1 MKSSSWIIVPL
12 LILLISGILLYPN
25 FAVRELELVINPET
39 KTIPKEEVDKLLTNF
54 HNKWKNDYNL
64 DQKYTINPD
73 PSLGLPQTEKFIITG
88 RFITAAQINQISQE
102 NIHLFLE
109 SKNALVPTEIEKLLK
124 KGKSMTIKLGLDLQ
138 GGMRVVLKGDFDNYI
153 IKLKGLYSKEIS
165 DLNDTINSKE
175 KSEAE
180 KEKAKRRLEDLE
192 SSFELTE
199 NRKLIELEKAKLI
212 IDNRLTNQN
221 LTEPQVRIQ
230 KDQDSIEVSLP
241 GVSNSTQILEILQST
256 ETVEYRLEEPSEGDR
271 RGTYEKTI
279 DQLEEEMVSK
289 NEREKTDIV
298 IFQNMIINKV
308 SKKLQEDFLSS
319 LEGKYKI
326 PTDKYKIFAYW
337 ARGNKQ
343 NSPLLPRKF
352 VVLER
357 AIALSG
363 NDLTDA
369 RPSYNSN
376 SYGWTIS
383 FSLTP
388 AGSEKFLD
396 VTTNNKGRNLA
407 IIWGDKVISNP
418 QINDPIAGGHAEIT
432 GSFTQEEA
440 LRLSNIISEG
450 ALPIPLN
457 ILEMRFIGPTLG
469 IESIQV
475 GFKSVI
481 IGFVLVMIYMILYYK
496 MAGLI
501 ADIALL
507 SNITILMGLLSLM
520 DFTLTLPGFAG
531 IVLTVGMAVD
541 ANVIIY
547 ERIKEELIAGKPL
560 STAVSNGFENAFST
574 IFDSNITT
582 LISGILM
589 VRLGNGPIKGFAIT
603 LCWGIITS
611 MFTSLVFSRIL
622 FNIIVNYT
630 GIKSLRLGFKSYEVK
645 NV

>member
-1 MKSSSWIIVPL
+1 MKSSAWIFFPL
-12 LILLISGILLYPN
+12 LILLIAGVLLYPN
-25 FAVRELELVINPET
+25 FAERELELVIHPES
-39 KTIPKEEVDKLLTNF
+39 KKLSKEESDKLLNNF
-54 HNKWKNDYNL
+54 TTRWKNDYNL
-64 DQKYTINPD
+64 SGKYKIE
-73 PSLGLPQTEKFIITG
+73 PSPEDGLPANDKFLVTG
-88 RFITAAQINQISQE
+88 RFITSAQINQISQE
-102 NIHLFLE
+102 NIELFIE
-109 SKNALVPTEIEKLLK
+109 SKNTLVPTDVEKLLR

-153 IKLKGLYSKEIS
+153 LKLKSLYAKEIS
-165 DLNDTINSKE
+165 DLNDTINSND
-175 KSEAE
+175 KSSSD
-180 KEKAKRRLEDLE
+180 KEKAKKRLEDLE
-192 SSFELTE
+192 ASFELTE
-199 NRKLIELEKAKLI
+199 SRKLIELEKAKLI

-271 RGTYEKTI
+271 RGNFEKLI
-279 DQLEEEMVSK
+279 DQSEEELVTK
-289 NEREKTDIV
+289 NERDKTDIV
-298 IFQNMIINKV
+298 IFQNMIQNKA
-308 SKKLQEDFLSS
+308 SKKAQDDFLSN
-319 LEGKYKI
+319 LEVKYKI
-326 PTDKYKIFAYW
+326 PTDKFKIFTYW

-343 NSPLLPRKF
+343 NSPLLPRRF

-450 ALPIPLN
+450 ALPIPLS

-475 GFKSVI
+475 GFKSVF
-481 IGFVLVMIYMILYYK
+481 IGFVLVMVYMIFYYK
-496 MAGLI
+496 LAGII

-547 ERIKEELIAGKPL
+547 ERIKEELIAGKSL
-560 STAVSNGFENAFST
+560 SLSISNGFENAFST

-611 MFTSLVFSRIL
+611 MFTSLIFSRIL
-622 FNIIVNYT
+622 FNLMVNFT
-630 GIKSLRLGFKSYEVK
+630 NIKSLRLGFKSYEVK
-645 NV
+645 NA

>member
-1 MKSSSWIIVPL
+1 M
-12 LILLISGILLYPN
+12 
-25 FAVRELELVINPET
+25 INPDFKSLTQEEST
-39 KTIPKEEVDKLLTNF
+39 AALDNFIKRWKT
-54 HNKWKNDYNL
+54 DYSQNG
-64 DQKYTINPD
+64 KYTISPD
-73 PSLGLPQTEKFIITG
+73 PEKGIPENNKFIITG
-88 RFITAAQINQISQE
+88 RFITSAQINQISQE
-102 NIHLFLE
+102 NIKLFFE
-109 SKNALVPTEIEKLLK
+109 SKNNLVPTEIEKLLK

-138 GGMRVVLKGDFDNYI
+138 GGMRVVLKGDFENYI
-153 IKLKGLYSKEIS
+153 IKLKSLYSKEIS
-165 DLNDTINSKE
+165 DLNDIISSNV
-175 KSEAE
+175 KSAEE

-192 SSFELTE
+192 ASFELTE
-199 NRKLIELEKAKLI
+199 SRKLIELEKAKLI

-230 KDQDSIEVSLP
+230 KDQDSIEVALP

-256 ETVEYRLEEPSEGDR
+256 ETVEYRLEEASEGDR
-271 RGTYEKTI
+271 RGPFERLI
-279 DQLEEEMVSK
+279 DKDEDDLVNNNQ
-289 NEREKTDIV
+289 REKTDIV
-298 IFQNMIINKV
+298 TLQTMILNKS
-308 SKKLQEDFLSS
+308 SKKAQDEFFSS
-319 LEGKYKI
+319 LESKYKI
-326 PTDKYKIFAYW
+326 PTDKYKLFAFW
-337 ARGNKQ
+337 ARGNKP

-352 VVLER
+352 VVLEK

-376 SYGWTIS
+376 NYGWTIS

-396 VTTNNKGRNLA
+396 VTTNNRGRNLA

-418 QINDPIAGGHAEIT
+418 QINGPIAGGHAEIT
-432 GSFTQEEA
+432 GSFSQDEA

-450 ALPIPLN
+450 ALPIPLT

-481 IGFVLVMIYMILYYK
+481 IGFILVMAYMIFYYRA
-496 MAGLI
+496 AGII
-501 ADIALL
+501 ADIALI

-531 IVLTVGMAVD
+531 VILTVGMAVD

-547 ERIKEELIAGKPL
+547 ERIKEELQAGKPISL
-560 STAVSNGFENAFST
+560 AVSNGFENAFST

-582 LISGILM
+582 LITGILM

-622 FNIIVNYT
+622 FNLLLNFT
-630 GIKSLRLGFKSYEVK
+630 KIKTLKLGLKSIEAK